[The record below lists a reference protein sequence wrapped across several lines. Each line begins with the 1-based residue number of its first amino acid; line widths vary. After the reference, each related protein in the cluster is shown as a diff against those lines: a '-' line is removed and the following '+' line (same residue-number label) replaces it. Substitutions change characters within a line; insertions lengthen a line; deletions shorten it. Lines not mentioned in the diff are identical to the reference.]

1 MTNLQQK
8 PIYKI
13 CTAAVLIA
21 LSTVLSLIK
30 VFEMP
35 LGGSITLLSMVPV
48 CLISIMYGPVFAIAP
63 CMIYGAIRMLLGNP
77 FSWGLTP
84 ATLIGCIAFD
94 YIIAFGVLCTA
105 GLFRKKGFKGIVWGI
120 ILACALRFGSH
131 FISGVVFFA
140 NLEQFK
146 LFGNTFVNHPVLY
159 SVCYNGFYM
168 LPETVLTVLCSI
180 PLFKTKAIKRFLLG
194 EKQ

>member
-48 CLISIMYGPVFAIAP
+48 CLISIMY
-63 CMIYGAIRMLLGNP
+63 
-77 FSWGLTP
+77 
-84 ATLIGCIAFD
+84 
-94 YIIAFGVLCTA
+94 
-105 GLFRKKGFKGIVWGI
+105 
-120 ILACALRFGSH
+120 
-131 FISGVVFFA
+131 
-140 NLEQFK
+140 
-146 LFGNTFVNHPVLY
+146 
-159 SVCYNGFYM
+159 
-168 LPETVLTVLCSI
+168 
-180 PLFKTKAIKRFLLG
+180 
-194 EKQ
+194 